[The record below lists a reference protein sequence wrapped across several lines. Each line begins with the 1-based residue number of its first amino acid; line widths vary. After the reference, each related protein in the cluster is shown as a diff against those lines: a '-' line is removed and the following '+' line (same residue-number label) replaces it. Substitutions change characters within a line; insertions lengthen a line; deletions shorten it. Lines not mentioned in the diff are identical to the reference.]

1 MSKKL
6 LVLVLYIFLGITGS
20 VAQISTLQGT
30 VVTDED
36 GEPVIGA
43 SVVIKGT
50 TRGTVTNVSGAFT
63 LQNVPTSAK
72 LVVSYIGLITQEV
85 AVKSGITIRLKVD
98 NHQLDEVVVTALGI
112 SREKKALGYSAQ
124 EI

>member
-6 LVLVLYIFLGITGS
+6 LVLVLYIFLVITES

-50 TRGTVTNVSGAFT
+50 TKGTVTNVSGAFT

-85 AVKSGITIRLKVD
+85 A
-98 NHQLDEVVVTALGI
+98 
-112 SREKKALGYSAQ
+112 
-124 EI
+124 

>member
-6 LVLVLYIFLGITGS
+6 LVLVLYIFLVITES

-50 TRGTVTNVSGAFT
+50 TKGTVTNVSGAFT
-63 LQNVPTSAK
+63 CKMCLLPPNW
-72 LVVSYIGLITQEV
+72 LC
-85 AVKSGITIRLKVD
+85 R
-98 NHQLDEVVVTALGI
+98 I
-112 SREKKALGYSAQ
+112 SD
-124 EI
+124 